1 MRTIESS
8 YEEKTNRFR
17 RIARSWSVVIF
28 IIGTFVLFM
37 EILEA
42 WMNPGFTGT
51 YPWYENLIPMT
62 LFLAVIGLALAWRWE
77 VFGCVL
83 CIICI
88 VANYVMYIAFGGSGR
103 GLFVVPLILLPVLI
117 PGILFLIS
125 WLRTQSIS
133 NQRIA

>member
-1 MRTIESS
+1 MQTIESS

-17 RIARSWSVVIF
+17 RIARSWSVVI
-28 IIGTFVLFM
+28 IILGTFVIIM
-37 EILEA
+37 EFLEA
-42 WMNPGFTGT
+42 WMNPDLIGT
-51 YPWYENLIPMT
+51 YPWYENLIPIT

-77 VFGCVL
+77 VFGSVL

-133 NQRIA
+133 NQGIA

>member
-1 MRTIESS
+1 MQTIESS

-17 RIARSWSVVIF
+17 RIARSWSVVI
-28 IIGTFVLFM
+28 IILGTFVIIM
-37 EILEA
+37 EFLEA
-42 WMNPGFTGT
+42 WMNPGLIGT
-51 YPWYENLIPMT
+51 YPWYENLIPIT

-77 VFGCVL
+77 VFGSVL

-133 NQRIA
+133 NQGIA

>member
-1 MRTIESS
+1 MQTIESS

-17 RIARSWSVVIF
+17 RIARSWSVVI
-28 IIGTFVLFM
+28 IILGTFVIIM
-37 EILEA
+37 EFLEA
-42 WMNPGFTGT
+42 WMNPGLIGT
-51 YPWYENLIPMT
+51 YPWYENLIPIT

-77 VFGCVL
+77 VFGSVL

-103 GLFVVPLILLPVLI
+103 GIYVVPLILLPVLI

-133 NQRIA
+133 NQGIA

>member
-1 MRTIESS
+1 MQTIESS

-17 RIARSWSVVIF
+17 RIARSWSVVI
-28 IIGTFVLFM
+28 IILGTFVIIM
-37 EILEA
+37 EFLEA
-42 WMNPGFTGT
+42 WMNPGLIGT
-51 YPWYENLIPMT
+51 YPWYENLIPIT

-77 VFGCVL
+77 VFGSVL

-103 GLFVVPLILLPVLI
+103 GIYVVPLILLPVLI

>member
-1 MRTIESS
+1 MQTIESS

-17 RIARSWSVVIF
+17 RIARTWSVVI
-28 IIGTFVLFM
+28 IILGTFVIILEF
-37 EILEA
+37 LEA
-42 WMNPGFTGT
+42 WMNPGLIGT
-51 YPWYENLIPMT
+51 YPWYENLIPIT

-77 VFGCVL
+77 VFGSVL

-103 GLFVVPLILLPVLI
+103 GIYVVPLILLPVLI

-133 NQRIA
+133 NQGIA